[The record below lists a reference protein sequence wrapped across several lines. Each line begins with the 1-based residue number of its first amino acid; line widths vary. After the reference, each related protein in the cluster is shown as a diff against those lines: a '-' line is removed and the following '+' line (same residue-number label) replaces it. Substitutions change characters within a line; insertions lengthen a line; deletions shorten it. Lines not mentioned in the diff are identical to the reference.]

1 MFCLPLSFDICLWF
15 AKNKGFRMKIT
26 RLDHVQ
32 LAMPPG
38 GEELA
43 RAFYGRILNL
53 RELEKPEPLQA
64 KGGCWFAAAGVE
76 LHLGVQAD
84 FVPATK
90 AHPGLRVADLAAA
103 KTHLLAAGILVV
115 ADESGV
121 GVRRFYVNDPFGNRL
136 EFMQEGDTF

>member
-1 MFCLPLSFDICLWF
+1 
-15 AKNKGFRMKIT
+15 MKIT

-38 GEELA
+38 GEEEA
-43 RAFYGRILNL
+43 RDFYGRILHL
-53 RELEKPEPLQA
+53 RELEKPEPLRA
-64 KGGCWFAAAGVE
+64 KGGCWFAGDGVE

-103 KTHLLAAGILVV
+103 QAALSAAGILIT
-115 ADESGV
+115 ADDSGV
-121 GVRRFYVNDPFGNRL
+121 NVRRFYVNDPFGNRL

>member
-1 MFCLPLSFDICLWF
+1 
-15 AKNKGFRMKIT
+15 MKIT

-38 GEELA
+38 GEEQA
-43 RAFYGRILNL
+43 REFYGRILHL
-53 RELEKPEPLQA
+53 RQLEKPEPLQA
-64 KGGCWFAAAGVE
+64 KGGCWFAGDGVE

-90 AHPGLRVADLAAA
+90 AHPGLRVADLAVAQAA
-103 KTHLLAAGILVV
+103 LSAAGIIIT
-115 ADESGV
+115 ADDSGV
-121 GVRRFYVNDPFGNRL
+121 NVRRFYVNDPFGNRL

>member
-1 MFCLPLSFDICLWF
+1 
-15 AKNKGFRMKIT
+15 MKIT

-38 GEELA
+38 GEAEA

-53 RELEKPEPLQA
+53 RELEKPEPLKA
-64 KGGCWFAAAGVE
+64 KGGCWFANDGLE
-76 LHLGVQAD
+76 LHLGIQAD
-84 FVPATK
+84 FVPARK
-90 AHPGLRVADLAAA
+90 AHPGLRVADLEAARA
-103 KTHLLAAGILVV
+103 QLQAAGIPIV

-121 GVRRFYVNDPFGNRL
+121 AIRRFYVNDPFGNRL

>member
-1 MFCLPLSFDICLWF
+1 MH
-15 AKNKGFRMKIT
+15 IT

-32 LAMPPG
+32 LVMPPG
-38 GEELA
+38 GEEKA
-43 RAFYGRILNL
+43 REFYGRIMGL
-53 RELEKPEPLQA
+53 REIEKPAQLKA
-64 KGGCWFAAAGVE
+64 NGGCWFAGSGLE

-103 KTHLLAAGILVV
+103 RDHFAAAGIPIKKDL
-115 ADESGV
+115 SGV
-121 GVRRFYVNDPFGNRL
+121 AMRRFYVNDPFDNRL

>member
-1 MFCLPLSFDICLWF
+1 
-15 AKNKGFRMKIT
+15 MKIT

-38 GEELA
+38 GEEEA
-43 RAFYGRILNL
+43 RDFYGRILHL
-53 RELEKPEPLQA
+53 RELEKPEALKA
-64 KGGCWFAAAGVE
+64 KGGCWFAGQGVE

-90 AHPGLRVADLAAA
+90 AHPGLRVADLAAGSGR
-103 KTHLLAAGILVV
+103 AGGRRHNHYVP
-115 ADESGV
+115 DDSGV
-121 GVRRFYVNDPFGNRL
+121 KVRRFYVNDPFGNRL

>member
-1 MFCLPLSFDICLWF
+1 
-15 AKNKGFRMKIT
+15 MKIT
-26 RLDHVQ
+26 GLDHVQ

-38 GEELA
+38 GEA
-43 RAFYGRILNL
+43 KAQHFYGRILNL
-53 RELEKPEPLQA
+53 RELEKPEPLRA
-64 KGGCWFAAAGVE
+64 KGGCWFAGDGLE

-90 AHPGLRVADLAAA
+90 AHPGLRVADLNAAQA
-103 KTHLLAAGILVV
+103 HLQAAGIPII

-136 EFMQEGDTF
+136 EFMQEGDKF

>member
-1 MFCLPLSFDICLWF
+1 M
-15 AKNKGFRMKIT
+15 NVT

-38 GEELA
+38 GEAEA

-53 RELEKPEPLQA
+53 RELEKPEPLRA
-64 KGGCWFAAAGVE
+64 NGGCWFAGDGLE
-76 LHLGVQAD
+76 LHLGTQAD
-84 FVPATK
+84 FVPARK

-103 KTHLLAAGILVV
+103 RAHLQAAGVPIV
-115 ADESGV
+115 ADTSGV
-121 GVRRFYVNDPFGNRL
+121 QMRRFYVNDPFGNRL

>member
-1 MFCLPLSFDICLWF
+1 M
-15 AKNKGFRMKIT
+15 RIT

-38 GEELA
+38 GEEQA
-43 RAFYGRILNL
+43 REFYGRILHL
-53 RELEKPEPLQA
+53 RELAKPEPLRA
-64 KGGCWFAAAGVE
+64 KGGCWFAGDGVE

-84 FVPATK
+84 FMPATK
-90 AHPGLRVADLAAA
+90 AHPGLRVADLAEARA
-103 KTHLLAAGILVV
+103 ELAAAGIAIT
-115 ADESGV
+115 ADDSGV

>member
-1 MFCLPLSFDICLWF
+1 
-15 AKNKGFRMKIT
+15 MKIT

-38 GEELA
+38 GEEMA
-43 RAFYGRILNL
+43 REFYGRILHL

-64 KGGCWFAAAGVE
+64 KGGCWFAGDGVE
-76 LHLGVQAD
+76 LHLGVQAN
-84 FVPATK
+84 FAPATK

-103 KTHLLAAGILVV
+103 QAALSAAGITIT
-115 ADESGV
+115 ADDSGV
-121 GVRRFYVNDPFGNRL
+121 NVRRFYVNDPFGNRL

>member
-1 MFCLPLSFDICLWF
+1 
-15 AKNKGFRMKIT
+15 MKIT

-38 GEELA
+38 AEEQA

-53 RELEKPEPLQA
+53 RELEKPAALQA
-64 KGGCWFAAAGVE
+64 KGGCWFAGDNLE

-103 KTHLLAAGILVV
+103 RTHLQAAGITIV
-115 ADESGV
+115 ADDSGV
-121 GVRRFYVNDPFGNRL
+121 GVRRFYVHDPFGNRL

>member
-1 MFCLPLSFDICLWF
+1 
-15 AKNKGFRMKIT
+15 MKIT

-38 GEELA
+38 REEEA
-43 RAFYGRILNL
+43 REFYGRILNL
-53 RELEKPEPLQA
+53 RELEKPKVLRA
-64 KGGCWFAAAGVE
+64 NGGCWFAGEGLE
-76 LHLGVQAD
+76 LHLGVQKA

-103 KTHLLAAGILVV
+103 QAHLQAEGITIVT
-115 ADESGV
+115 DRSGV
-121 GVRRFYVNDPFGNRL
+121 GIRRFYVNDPFGNRL